1 MAGSAEP
8 FQHSRDG
15 DKDRTD
21 VVCLL
26 PFGGQVREEQKMWY
40 VWRTVEELGSGCV
53 FMLAANAVG
62 LALTFT
68 SRIGRDLRG
77 DRVGEEAGE
86 DEVRRWRKAQEEI
99 LFAAHKSGR
108 LVAKLVDVG
117 LGLEEQVGSWE
128 SLLKKDALA
137 RGALKAAMARARSGG
152 R

>member
-1 MAGSAEP
+1 M
-8 FQHSRDG
+8 
-15 DKDRTD
+15 
-21 VVCLL
+21 
-26 PFGGQVREEQKMWY
+26 REEQKMWY

-108 LVAKLVDVG
+108 LVAKLVDDG

-128 SLLKKDALA
+128 SLLKKDCT
-137 RGALKAAMARARSGG
+137 GEGSFEGCDGTTRARSGG